1 MRAAVS
7 LWLLAA
13 SFLPLSPGAASAQL
27 VADSLYA
34 SPAALLRSVLPPC
47 ARPDSNV
54 VSLPGGEAPQM
65 RRFVARM
72 DSVLL
77 LGKGRVSIVQIGGSH
92 VQADLHTEVFRQRLD
107 SLNGGL
113 RPPRG
118 FLFPYAVA
126 RTNNPPGYR
135 VRHGGSW
142 GSSRCSA
149 RRTRHSPPLGMGGIT
164 VFTSDADAWIGFDT
178 DPDTTGRWLHDRL
191 RVVGRSARGCLSPV
205 VSLGDTLVPPAVADS
220 LGYEFVLP
228 RPVSRF
234 ELRLVSGGR
243 CGADT
248 FFVDGIVPMG
258 GDDGIVFHSIGV
270 NGATVRSY
278 LRCALFERQMA
289 LLRPDL
295 VIFAIGVNDASGPG
309 FSPEAFCESYDRLIE
324 SFRRASPGCALLFVS
339 NNDTKRRQGRRRRV
353 VNANGPVARDAF
365 EAMAEKWQGG
375 LWDLFEVMGGLGSM
389 GRWQEAG
396 LARRDNVHF
405 TRAGYKVVGALF
417 YDAFMHFYLDQEAT
431 DDNLL

>member
-1 MRAAVS
+1 MRFAVS
-7 LWLLAA
+7 LRLLAA
-13 SFLPLSPGAASAQL
+13 LALPLSPGGAGAQL
-27 VADSLYA
+27 VPDSLYA
-34 SPAALLRSVLPPC
+34 SPAALLRSVLPTC
-47 ARPDSNV
+47 ASPDSNV
-54 VSLPGGEAPQM
+54 VALPGGVAPQM
-65 RRFVARM
+65 RRLVAKM

-92 VQADLHTEVFRQRLD
+92 VQADLHTEVFRQCLD

-135 VRHGGSW
+135 VRHGGTW
-142 GSSRCSA
+142 GASRCSA
-149 RRTRHSPPLGMGGIT
+149 RRTLHSPPLGMGGIV
-164 VFTSDADAWIGFDT
+164 VFSSDADAWIGFDT

-234 ELRLVSGGR
+234 EIRLASAPR

-248 FFVDGIVPMG
+248 FFVDGVVPLG
-258 GDDGIVFHSIGV
+258 GDDGIVFHTIGV
-270 NGATVRSY
+270 NGATVRSF
-278 LRCALFERQMA
+278 LQCSLFEEQMR

-295 VIFAIGVNDASGPG
+295 VIFAIGVNDASGAV
-309 FSPEAFCESYDRLIE
+309 FSPGVFCDNYDRLVE
-324 SFRRASPGCALLFVS
+324 SFRRVNPDCALLFVS
-339 NNDTKRRQGRRRRV
+339 NNDTKRRLRRRRRV
-353 VNANGPVARDAF
+353 VNANGRAARDAF
-365 EAMAEKWQGG
+365 VAMAEKWQGG
-375 LWDLFEVMGGLGSM
+375 LWDLFGVMGGLGSM
-389 GRWQEAG
+389 GRWREAG